1 MAGAK
6 PKFLDRNE
14 VRSAAGFA
22 LCMFV
27 LLFTELL
34 VNDRGAALFG
44 GEDVNMIYALS
55 ATSTA
60 AGYLIFP
67 LVSLLTAQERKRL
80 IFFICCAAV
89 FLAASAAL
97 LQLFYGK

>member
-1 MAGAK
+1 
-6 PKFLDRNE
+6 
-14 VRSAAGFA
+14 
-22 LCMFV
+22 
-27 LLFTELL
+27 
-34 VNDRGAALFG
+34 
-44 GEDVNMIYALS
+44 MIYALS

-60 AGYLIFP
+60 AGYLVFP

>member
-27 LLFTELL
+27 FLFTELL
-34 VNDRGAALFG
+34 VNDRGA
-44 GEDVNMIYALS
+44 DVNMIYALS

-60 AGYLIFP
+60 AGYLVFP

>member
-27 LLFTELL
+27 FLFTELL
-34 VNDRGAALFG
+34 VNDRGA
-44 GEDVNMIYALS
+44 DVNMIYALS

>member
-1 MAGAK
+1 MRFCATR
-6 PKFLDRNE
+6 F
-14 VRSAAGFA
+14 
-22 LCMFV
+22 
-27 LLFTELL
+27 
-34 VNDRGAALFG
+34 
-44 GEDVNMIYALS
+44 S

-60 AGYLIFP
+60 AGYLVFP